1 MRNILIFPRRISMKN
16 ITIKGFNNLSLNC
29 YLFEPKTTPKAVV
42 QIIHGM
48 QEHGKR
54 YQNFAE
60 FLCENGF
67 VVFVSDLRG
76 HGKSLVSEN
85 KLGFGEKDIFSEIIE
100 DQKIITNHLKEKY
113 NLPIYVF
120 GHSFGSFIT
129 QKFMQVCHIPEK
141 FVVCGTSFG
150 GNALYGFAKIL
161 ANTMVLFGK
170 KDKPATMIE
179 NMSLNAY
186 GIKFKN
192 GNWLSRDEENFKK
205 YQADPLCG
213 VSFPVSFYK
222 SMFTHLTK
230 LNKGV
235 KNIPA
240 DKKIFLIA
248 GSKDPVGNNSKDVLK
263 LFKFL
268 KKKNKNVDMKIYED
282 ARHELLN
289 ETNKDEVFK
298 DVLNFFNAK

>member
-1 MRNILIFPRRISMKN
+1 MEN
-16 ITIKGFNNLSLNC
+16 ITLKGFNNLDLNC
-29 YLFEPKTTPKAVV
+29 YLFEPKEEPKAVV

-60 FLCENGF
+60 FLCSNGF
-67 VVFVSDLRG
+67 CVFVSDLRG
-76 HGKSLVSEN
+76 HGKSLISEN
-85 KLGFGEKDIFSEIIE
+85 KFGFGENDIFSEIIE

-129 QKFMQVCHIPEK
+129 QKFMQVCNIPEK

-150 GNALYGFAKIL
+150 GNALYKFAKIL

-179 NMSLNAY
+179 NMSLNSY
-186 GIKFKN
+186 GKKFEN

-235 KNIPA
+235 KNIPN

-248 GSKDPVGNNSKDVLK
+248 GSKDPVGNDAKDVLK

-268 KKKNKNVDMKIYED
+268 EKQNKNVEVKIYED

-289 ETNKDEVFK
+289 ETNKEEVFN
-298 DVLNFFNAK
+298 DVLKFFNAK

>member
-1 MRNILIFPRRISMKN
+1 MKN

>member
-1 MRNILIFPRRISMKN
+1 MKN
-16 ITIKGFNNLSLNC
+16 FTIKGFNNLSLNC

-100 DQKIITNHLKEKY
+100 DQKISTNHLKEKY
-113 NLPIYVF
+113 NLPIYIF

-186 GIKFKN
+186 GKKFEN
-192 GNWLSRDEENFKK
+192 INWLSRDEENFKK

-213 VSFPVSFYK
+213 VSFPISFYK

-268 KKKNKNVDMKIYED
+268 KKKNKNVDVKIYED